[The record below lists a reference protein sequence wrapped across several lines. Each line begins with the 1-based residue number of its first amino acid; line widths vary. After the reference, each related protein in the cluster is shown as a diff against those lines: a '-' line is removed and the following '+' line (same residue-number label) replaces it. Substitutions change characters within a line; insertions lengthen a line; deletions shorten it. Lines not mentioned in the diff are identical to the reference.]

1 VFVRLPTRLGLLLS
15 VTALA
20 MLGPVVAF
28 GPAAQHSAAHADTA
42 PGSSAQTASDPKKI
56 LRVGLTQDI
65 DTLNPFMAEYAASTD
80 IGRAMYEFI
89 TTYDPKDE
97 HPVPALASSW
107 THSPDGT
114 SWTYTIRSGAKWS
127 DGQPITAQD
136 VAFTY
141 NLMMTNDDAATSNGN
156 FVANFKTVTAPDD
169 HTVVITTKAP
179 QATMLALDIPIVPK
193 HIWQGVKDIAK
204 YTNLPTPGHPT
215 VGSGPYILT
224 DYKEGQYAI
233 LAANTTYWR
242 GAPKVDKLEFIHFD
256 NTDAEVQ
263 ALVKGDIDLIN
274 GLSAAQFDALKRT
287 RNVTTNKA
295 EGGRF
300 VDLVMNSGA
309 ATNTGAPL
317 GDGNPNLKDIALRQ
331 AITRAI
337 DPKTLVQKVY
347 GGYADVGEG
356 YIPNK
361 FSTYKWVPD
370 SQQARTFDPAAA
382 NAALDA
388 AGYPK
393 GPDGVRVG
401 KDHKPLNL
409 RLIGRNDQP
418 QQAQMAAYVKSW
430 LAAVGIGVDVQM
442 VSSNKLNDTTSAGD
456 FDLAFSGWGV
466 DPDPDAVLAIQTCGQ
481 RPNAQG
487 ENNDSE
493 AFFCDPR
500 YDALYAQQLS
510 QMDPAKRTD
519 DVKQLEA
526 MFYQQ
531 APEITLLYP
540 NVLEAYRSDKFAPFQ
555 VQPDPGGAIMA
566 QNGYWGY
573 LSATPVASAAG
584 GTGGGSSTGLI
595 IGIVVAVVVVIV
607 IVVLLMVRRRSVAAD
622 RE

>member
-1 VFVRLPTRLGLLLS
+1 VFARLPIRLGLLLG

-20 MLGPVVAF
+20 MAGPVVAF
-28 GPAAQHSAAHADTA
+28 GPSALTPAAQAATA
-42 PGSSAQTASDPKKI
+42 PGSSAQTDSDPAKI

-65 DTLNPFMAEYAASTD
+65 DTLNPFLAEFSSSAD

-107 THSPDGT
+107 THSADGT

-141 NLMMTNDDAATSNGN
+141 NLMMTNKEAATSNGN

-169 HTVVITTKAP
+169 TTVVITTKRP
-179 QATMLALDIPIVPK
+179 QATMLALDIPIVPE
-193 HIWQGVKDIAK
+193 HIWRNVKDIGK

-233 LAANTTYWR
+233 LSANTTYWR
-242 GAPKVDKLEFIHFD
+242 GAPKIDKLEFIHFD

-263 ALVKGDIDLIN
+263 ALIKGDVDLVN
-274 GLSAAQFDALKRT
+274 GLSAAQFDTLKRA
-287 RNVTTNKA
+287 RNITTNKA

-309 ATNTGAPL
+309 ATNTGAPI
-317 GDGNPNLKDIALRQ
+317 GDGNPNLKDIKLRQ

-337 DPKTLVQKVY
+337 DPRTLVQKVY
-347 GGYADVGEG
+347 GGYADVGQG
-356 YIPNK
+356 YIPDK

-370 SQQARTFDPAAA
+370 ASQARTFDPAAA

-393 GPDGVRVG
+393 GADGVRVG
-401 KDHKPLNL
+401 KDGKPLDL
-409 RLIGRNDQP
+409 RLIGRSDQP
-418 QQAQMAAYVKSW
+418 QQTQMAAYVKSW
-430 LAAVGIGVDVQM
+430 LAAVGIGVQVQI
-442 VSSNKLNDTTSAGD
+442 VSSNKLNDATEAGD

-466 DPDPDAVLAIQTCGQ
+466 DPDPDAVLAIQTCAQ
-481 RPNAQG
+481 RPDADGQNG
-487 ENNDSE
+487 DTES
-493 AFFCDPR
+493 FFCDKQF
-500 YDALYAQQLS
+500 DSLYAQQLS
-510 QMDPAKRTD
+510 QMDAGQRTQ

-573 LSATPVASAAG
+573 LSATPVAAAAG
-584 GTGGGSSTGLI
+584 GGGGGNTGLV
-595 IGIVVAVVVVIV
+595 IGIVVVVVVVIV
-607 IVVLLMVRRRSVAAD
+607 VVVLVMVRRRSAVAD